1 MGYVKRARSALRALG
16 TSGIPATLSQSSS
29 PRRIPVRRIM
39 LLAGIAAVLIAG
51 AAIWRSGQSSTAA
64 ASTPGVAAPAVIDSL
79 PSPTAPGSAEP
90 NLAVAPDGRVHM
102 SWLEPAD
109 SGHALRFATLDGRR
123 WSAAQTIRAGRDFFV
138 NWADFPSIEVL
149 DGGRLAVHW
158 LQRNGTGTYAYG
170 VRVSQSAD
178 GGKTW
183 STPVTPH
190 RDGSQTEHGFVA
202 LWRETGGLGAVWLDG
217 RKFSKDG
224 HDPSNEMMLI
234 TTSIRP
240 DGTLAPETR
249 LDERTCDCCQ
259 NSATLTADGPIVAY
273 RDRSPDE
280 IRDIYVTRKVA
291 GTWTAGA
298 PVHADNWKI
307 DACPVNGPAIA
318 AAGRRVA
325 VAWFTAANDSARAK
339 LAFSDDAGATFG
351 TPVRVD
357 DGNPA
362 GRVEFLMLEDGSA
375 LVTWIERIGGDTAAV
390 RSRRVHRDG
399 KIGPAATI
407 GSSSAARASGFPQM
421 AVTGSEV
428 FFAWTVPGPTSAV
441 RVARANLSGFR

>member
-1 MGYVKRARSALRALG
+1 MLRADAVIARLVVISIVMSFAG
-16 TSGIPATLSQSSS
+16 VAGCSRDRSS
-29 PRRIPVRRIM
+29 PV
-39 LLAGIAAVLIAG
+39 LSSAA
-51 AAIWRSGQSSTAA
+51 T
-64 ASTPGVAAPAVIDSL
+64 VAIDSI
-79 PSPTAPGSAEP
+79 PSPAGPGSAEP
-90 NLAVAPDGRVHM
+90 NLAVSPDGRIYM
-102 SWLEPAD
+102 SWLEANE
-109 SGHALRFATLDGRR
+109 SGHALRFAALDGRH
-123 WSAAQTIRAGRDFFV
+123 WSPPATIRAGRDFFV

-149 DGGRLAVHW
+149 DGNRLAVHW

-178 GGKTW
+178 AGRTW

-202 LWRETGGLGAVWLDG
+202 LWREAEGLGAVWLDG

-224 HDPSNEMMLI
+224 HDPSNEMMLV
-234 TTSIRP
+234 TTSITP
-240 DGTLAPETR
+240 DGTLAAETR

-259 NSATLTADGPIVAY
+259 NSATVTADGPIVAY
-273 RDRSPDE
+273 RNRSPDE

-362 GRVEFLMLEDGSA
+362 GRVDVTMIEDGSA

-441 RVARANLSGFR
+441 RVARASLSDFR